1 MLPEPCPYRDTSMES
16 SLSLAKVGGERRC
29 LGKIN
34 FLLFSEKETRKFY
47 GVWEKSHVK
56 TCDPFFFFFNDRC
69 PVSCFPF
76 PQMNYFPFNHW
87 RCFVSVF
94 VLLWMILLLNLEKC
108 LFQCILYRKV
118 TVSLET
124 VVPKGSLQDTTADII
139 EAGRL
144 YIPPVYMYIFL
155 MPSPLC
161 MWLFKN

>member
-1 MLPEPCPYRDTSMES
+1 MWRH
-16 SLSLAKVGGERRC
+16 VV
-29 LGKIN
+29 
-34 FLLFSEKETRKFY
+34 LFFY
-47 GVWEKSHVK
+47 D
-56 TCDPFFFFFNDRC
+56 CC

-108 LFQCILYRKV
+108 LFPCILYRKV
-118 TVSLET
+118 TVFLGT
-124 VVPKGSLQDTTADII
+124 VVPKGSLQDTTAEII

-161 MWLFKN
+161 MWLFKNLTAFWEFHMCIFTVWSHSSFIVLFKSSQTPFPDPYSNFVAFSSPPSLPLLVPSL